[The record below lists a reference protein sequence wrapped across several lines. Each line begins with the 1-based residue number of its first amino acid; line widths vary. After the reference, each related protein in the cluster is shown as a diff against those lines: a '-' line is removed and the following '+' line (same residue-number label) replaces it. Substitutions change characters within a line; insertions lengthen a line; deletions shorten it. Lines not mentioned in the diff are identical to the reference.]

1 MKSVNQAKSL
11 FSLRRISSRD
21 KRKVSFIY
29 RFNLLSDITRFIY
42 QTDGGREE
50 KKVLQWIRSLLWC
63 KFTRNQKNSRPSPHH
78 DNFFVCWVIIQRSGG
93 NLLIWKS
100 GVSLIASRFHLKS
113 ELHFLSGKAKQIQ
126 QRLLLSLLALP
137 SSMKFYYFV
146 LH

>member
-50 KKVLQWIRSLLWC
+50 KKVLQ
-63 KFTRNQKNSRPSPHH
+63 
-78 DNFFVCWVIIQRSGG
+78 
-93 NLLIWKS
+93 
-100 GVSLIASRFHLKS
+100 
-113 ELHFLSGKAKQIQ
+113 
-126 QRLLLSLLALP
+126 
-137 SSMKFYYFV
+137 
-146 LH
+146 